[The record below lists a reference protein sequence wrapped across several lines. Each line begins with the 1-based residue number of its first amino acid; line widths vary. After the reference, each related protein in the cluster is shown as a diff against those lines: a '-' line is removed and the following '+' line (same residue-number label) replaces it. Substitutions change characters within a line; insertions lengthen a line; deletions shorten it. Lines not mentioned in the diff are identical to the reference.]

1 LAQIDSRHDIV
12 CLLLWLYFN
21 SSKSNYC
28 ICLILKKRLKKL
40 NPSPLKK
47 KIPGGWLSF
56 RFGGKVVLGLS
67 MGIGSAITML
77 IPLCASIHYW
87 ALIVCL
93 FFTGA
98 AHGSFWPSVSSFWA
112 YWAPDSEKSRL
123 VGMASSG
130 AKVGNIIALSLGS
143 VLCLYG
149 FAGGW
154 PSIFY
159 IFGSIGIVWSVLW
172 FLLSTNSPK
181 DHRFIGAKEK
191 AFILDETKKAINAR
205 QYCQSVMILWDF

>member
-1 LAQIDSRHDIV
+1 
-12 CLLLWLYFN
+12 
-21 SSKSNYC
+21 
-28 ICLILKKRLKKL
+28 
-40 NPSPLKK
+40 
-47 KIPGGWLSF
+47 
-56 RFGGKVVLGLS
+56 

-112 YWAPDSEKSRL
+112 YWAPDTEKSRL

-143 VLCLYG
+143 ILCLHG

-159 IFGSIGIVWSVLW
+159 IFGAMGVVWSALL
-172 FLLSTNSPK
+172 FLISTDSPK
-181 DHRFIGAKEK
+181 NHWFIGENEK
-191 AFILDETKKAINAR
+191 SYILSETKKTIALR
-205 QYCQSVMILWDF
+205 EYCQSVSFLRVYS

>member
-1 LAQIDSRHDIV
+1 MVLSA
-12 CLLLWLYFN
+12 YF
-21 SSKSNYC
+21 YGY
-28 ICLILKKRLKKL
+28 ILTQ
-40 NPSPLKK
+40 
-47 KIPGGWLSF
+47 IPGGWLSF
-56 RFGGKVVLGLS
+56 RFGGKIVLGLS

-77 IPLCASIHYW
+77 IPLSAQIHYW

-112 YWAPDSEKSRL
+112 YWAPDTERSRL

-143 VLCLYG
+143 VLCLHG

-159 IFGSIGIVWSVLW
+159 IFGSMGVIWSVL
-172 FLLSTNSPK
+172 FFILSTDSPGN
-181 DHRFIGAKEK
+181 HWFIRENEK
-191 AFILDETKKAINAR
+191 SYVLSETKKTIALK
-205 QYCQSVMILWDF
+205 QYCQSVKSSFLLFIVTLI

>member
-1 LAQIDSRHDIV
+1 MKDGPFVWPKSIQGMVLSA
-12 CLLLWLYFN
+12 YF
-21 SSKSNYC
+21 YGY
-28 ICLILKKRLKKL
+28 ILTQ
-40 NPSPLKK
+40 
-47 KIPGGWLSF
+47 IPGGWLSF
-56 RFGGKVVLGLS
+56 RFGGKIVLGLS

-77 IPLCASIHYW
+77 IPLSAQIHYW

-112 YWAPDSEKSRL
+112 YWAPDTERSRL

-143 VLCLYG
+143 VLCLHG

-159 IFGSIGIVWSVLW
+159 IFGSMGVIWSVL
-172 FLLSTNSPK
+172 FFILSTDSPGN
-181 DHRFIGAKEK
+181 HWFIRENEK
-191 AFILDETKKAINAR
+191 SYVLSETKKTIALK
-205 QYCQSVMILWDF
+205 QYCQSVKKQFLVLFYLN